1 MEERS
6 RRVVA
11 RKGVMARGSSNRSDI
26 GLRSERGPV
35 LLAVMVAM
43 GVVAIDATVLSTA
56 VPSIVDELGGFELF
70 PWLFSI
76 YLLAQAVTTPLYS
89 KFADMVGRK
98 PIILLGLTIFL
109 VASILCGFA
118 WDMTSLILF
127 RALQG
132 LGAGAIGP
140 MTITIVGDIYTLKER
155 ARVQGYV
162 ASVWAVA
169 AVIGPTLGG
178 LFAQFDL
185 WRGIFFINIPLC
197 VVAGWLLW
205 RDFHETFERRRHKID
220 YAGAALMTVSF
231 TALILGLLQG
241 GHAWAWDSPIS
252 ITIFVVGAVTLVA
265 LLIVESR
272 AAEPV
277 LPLWVFT
284 RRILSSTSLVGVMV
298 GVVTIGLT
306 AFVPTYLVHALGVT
320 PLVAGL
326 ALATLTIGWPIA
338 SSFAGRLY
346 LRIGFRATAIIGA
359 VLVVVGTSGLALL
372 AGSPS
377 VLLVAIVSFVIGAG
391 LGFSAVTTLVAAQS
405 SVGWDERGVVTGVQM
420 FSRSIGQALGA
431 AALGAVAN
439 AVILSMGGDETQP
452 SVIIPA
458 SQAVFVGAAVVA
470 VLLLIGTLLVPGRG
484 HEVQRELPETGPAES
499 AA

>member
-1 MEERS
+1 
-6 RRVVA
+6 
-11 RKGVMARGSSNRSDI
+11 MARSDI

-35 LLAVMVAM
+35 LLAVMVAT

-56 VPSIVDELGGFELF
+56 VPSIVSELGGFQLF
-70 PWLFSI
+70 PWLFSV
-76 YLLAQAVTTPLYS
+76 YLLVQAVTTPLYS

-98 PIILLGLTIFL
+98 PIILIGIGIFL

-118 WDMTSLILF
+118 WDMTSLIAF

-140 MTITIVGDIYTLKER
+140 MTITIIGDIYTLKER

-169 AVIGPTLGG
+169 AVLGPTLGG
-178 LFAQFDL
+178 LFAQFGL

-197 VVAGWLLW
+197 LVAGWLLW
-205 RDFHETFERRRHKID
+205 RDFHESFERRRHKID

-231 TALILGLLQG
+231 TLLILGILEG
-241 GHAWAWDSPIS
+241 GHAWAWNSPTS
-252 ITIFVVGAVTLVA
+252 IAIFAIGTVLLVA
-265 LLIVESR
+265 FFFVESR

-284 RRILSSTSLVGVMV
+284 RRILSSTSLVGLMV

-306 AFVPTYLVHALGVT
+306 AFVPTYLIGALGVT

-338 SSFAGRLY
+338 ASLSGRLY
-346 LRIGFRATAIIGA
+346 LRIGFRATSVIGA
-359 VLVVVGTSGLALL
+359 VLVVAGTASLALL

-405 SVGWDERGVVTGVQM
+405 SVGWEERGVVTGVQM
-420 FSRSIGQALGA
+420 FSRSIGQAIGAAVLGA
-431 AALGAVAN
+431 IAN
-439 AVILSMGGDETQP
+439 GVILSMGGDETQP
-452 SVIIPA
+452 PVIINA
-458 SQAVFVGAAVVA
+458 TQAVFIGAAVVA
-470 VLLLIGTLLVPGRG
+470 VVLLIGTLLVPGHARQV
-484 HEVQRELPETGPAES
+484 ERELPETGPIETAPG
-499 AA
+499 

>member
-1 MEERS
+1 
-6 RRVVA
+6 
-11 RKGVMARGSSNRSDI
+11 
-26 GLRSERGPV
+26 V
-35 LLAVMVAM
+35 LLAVMVATA
-43 GVVAIDATVLSTA
+43 VVAIDATVLSTA
-56 VPSIVDELGGFELF
+56 VPAIVSDLGGFAQF

-76 YLLAQAVTTPLYS
+76 YLLAAAVTTPLYS

-98 PIILLGLTIFL
+98 PIALLGIGIFL
-109 VASILCGFA
+109 IASILCGFA
-118 WDMTSLILF
+118 WDMTSLIVF

-140 MTITIVGDIYTLKER
+140 MTITIVGDIYTLQER

-169 AVIGPTLGG
+169 AVLGPTIGG
-178 LFAQFDL
+178 LFAQFDI

-197 VVAGWLLW
+197 LVAGWLLW
-205 RDFHETFERRRHKID
+205 RDFHESFERRRHKID

-231 TALILGLLQG
+231 TLLILGVLQG

-252 ITIFVVGAVTLVA
+252 IAIFGIGAVTLVA

-277 LPLWVFT
+277 LPLWVFS
-284 RRILSSTSLVGVMV
+284 RRILSSTSLVGLMV

-326 ALATLTIGWPIA
+326 ALATLTIGWPVA
-338 SSFAGRLY
+338 AALSGRLY

-359 VLVVVGTSGLALL
+359 VLVVAGTASLALL

-377 VLLVAIVSFVIGAG
+377 VVLVAIVSFVIGAG

-420 FSRSIGQALGA
+420 FSRSIGQAVGA

-439 AVILSMGGDETQP
+439 AVILSLGGDETKP
-452 SVIIPA
+452 TVIIAA
-458 SQAVFVGAAVVA
+458 SQAVFVGAAIVA
-470 VLLLIGTLLVPGRG
+470 VVLLIGTLLVPGRVREAER
-484 HEVQRELPETGPAES
+484 EVPFGPAEPVEG
-499 AA
+499 

>member
-1 MEERS
+1 
-6 RRVVA
+6 VVA
-11 RKGVMARGSSNRSDI
+11 GKGVVARSDI

-35 LLAVMVAM
+35 LLAVMVAT

-56 VPSIVDELGGFELF
+56 VPAIVSELGGFSQF

-76 YLLAQAVTTPLYS
+76 YLLVAAVTTPLYS

-98 PIILLGLTIFL
+98 PIVLIGIAIFL

-118 WDMTSLILF
+118 WDMSSLIVF

-140 MTITIVGDIYTLKER
+140 MTITIIGDIYTLQER

-169 AVIGPTLGG
+169 AVLGPTLGG
-178 LFAQFDL
+178 LFAQFGL

-205 RDFHETFERRRHKID
+205 RDFHESFERRRHKID
-220 YAGAALMTVSF
+220 YAGATLMTVSF
-231 TALILGLLQG
+231 TLLILGLLEG
-241 GHAWAWDSPIS
+241 GHAWAWNSPIS
-252 ITIFVVGAVTLVA
+252 FAIFGVGALALIA

-277 LPLWVFT
+277 LPLWVFS

-326 ALATLTIGWPIA
+326 ALATLTIGWPVAA
-338 SSFAGRLY
+338 SLSGRLY
-346 LRIGFRATAIIGA
+346 LRIGFRATSIIGA
-359 VLVVVGTSGLALL
+359 VLVVAGTGALALL
-372 AGSPS
+372 AGAPS

-405 SVGWDERGVVTGVQM
+405 SVGWEERGVVTGVQM
-420 FSRSIGQALGA
+420 FSRSIGQAIGA

-439 AVILSMGGDETQP
+439 AVILSMGGDETQAP
-452 SVIIPA
+452 VIIA
-458 SQAVFVGAAVVA
+458 ATQAVFVGAAIVA
-470 VLLLIGTLLVPGRG
+470 VVLLIGTLLVPGRVR
-484 HEVQRELPETGPAES
+484 EAERELPDAGTAES
-499 AA
+499 PA